1 MPDSAPPRPAASAD
15 DVARADELILARSL
29 AAVGRRRAMG
39 MHFYGHFVGIAG
51 GWADG
56 GRSQLRLE
64 GEPAGVG
71 SPDVSNVALA
81 TLADL
86 ALGAAIRSWLDKGA
100 RLGTVTFTVQHPA
113 APVQGPLIADGRAL
127 FIADGRGTAQCT
139 LSTSDGPV
147 AQAQG
152 WFSALPAPE
161 GRALGFLPWERAE
174 QSTTPAPSFDELDDQ
189 EAQAVAAARAAGRR
203 AAERGTAVSHE
214 LLAFDW
220 GAGAEGRAHGTLTI
234 GPELANRVGH
244 LQGGVVY
251 GAAALAAA
259 QAVGRPPSA
268 IVDGHYQFLRPG
280 DGERLTAEATVARR
294 GRSVAFVESRL
305 SVDGALIGLGLF
317 TVRP

>member
-1 MPDSAPPRPAASAD
+1 MPDSAPPAPAASAD
-15 DVARADELILARSL
+15 DLAHADDLILARSL
-29 AAVGRRRAMG
+29 AAVGRRRVAG

-51 GWADG
+51 GWAEG
-56 GRSQLRLE
+56 GRSRLHLE
-64 GEPAGVG
+64 GEPDGVG
-71 SPDVSNVALA
+71 SPDVSAVALA

-113 APVQGPLIADGRAL
+113 TPVQGPLVADGTAL
-127 FIADGRGTAQCT
+127 FVADGRGAAQCT
-139 LSTSDGPV
+139 LSTPDGAV

-152 WFSALPAPE
+152 WFGALPPPA
-161 GRALGFLPWERAE
+161 GRVLDLLPWERAE
-174 QSTTPAPSFDELDDQ
+174 PASVPPPSLAELDDR
-189 EAQAVAAARAAGRR
+189 EARAVAAARAAGQR
-203 AAERGTAVSHE
+203 AAAHGTAVSHE

-220 GAGAEGRAHGTLTI
+220 GATPEGRARGTLAI

-244 LQGGVVY
+244 LQGGVLY

-259 QAVGRPPSA
+259 QVVGVSPSA
-268 IVDGHYQFLRPG
+268 IIDGHYQFLRPG
-280 DGERLTAEATVARR
+280 DGEHLTAEAAVARR

-305 SVDGALIGLGLF
+305 SVDGSLVGLGLF